1 VRPRGTRIASFLQ
14 LAIASTASLIALT
27 PEVLRSTG
35 GIPAHIAGRFRNPIG
50 FQQSAFGQYFV
61 FDRRSHA
68 VFGVDE
74 SLQSAWEIIQI
85 GAEPGRIIDPTA
97 FACAPDGT
105 FVVADAPNNR
115 ERIQIFSPAGFRIGG
130 FFLPGRLRARVIFE
144 NIVLNGIG
152 TLQYTGSSILMSW
165 PETGGLVT
173 EYGLGGTPTRTF
185 GDLRQTGHESDREVH
200 LALNSGIPLVDPAGG
215 FFFVFQTG
223 EPVFR
228 KYDRAG
234 RLIFERRMQG
244 REVDAAVASLPTTWP
259 TRKSEDG
266 DLPLVHPTIRTAAVD
281 RAGHL
286 WVSFVVPY
294 TYVFDHDGDKVRTV
308 QFRAA
313 GIVAPNGLF
322 FGKNDRILVT
332 PGLYAF
338 DRAGGAG
345 STGRAGTAGGAGRAG
360 WVGTVATP
368 SAPSI
373 RPILP
378 VLPFLPV
385 LPILPFL
392 PSETP

>member
-1 VRPRGTRIASFLQ
+1 MATAASML
-14 LAIASTASLIALT
+14 ALT
-27 PEVLRSTG
+27 PEVLKSTG

-50 FQQSAFGQYFV
+50 FQQSAFGQYFI

-74 SLQSAWEIIQI
+74 SLENAWEIIQI
-85 GAEPGRIIDPTA
+85 GAEPGRILDPTA
-97 FACAPDGT
+97 FAVAPDGT

-115 ERIQIFSPAGFRIGG
+115 ERIQIFSPAGFRTGG

-144 NIVLNGIG
+144 NIVFNGIG

-185 GDLRQTGHESDREVH
+185 GELRQTGHEGDREVH
-200 LALNSGIPLVDPAGG
+200 LALNSGIPLVDPTGG
-215 FFFVFQTG
+215 FLFVFQTG
-223 EPVFR
+223 VPVFR
-228 KYDRAG
+228 KYDREG
-234 RLIFERRMQG
+234 RLLFERRIQG
-244 REVDAAVASLPTTWP
+244 REVDTALASQPTTWP
-259 TRKSEDG
+259 RRKTEEG
-266 DLPLVHPTIRTAAVD
+266 ELPLVHPTIRTAAVD
-281 RAGHL
+281 RTGHL

-294 TYVFDHDGDKVRTV
+294 TYVFDPEGDKVRTV

-322 FGKNDRILVT
+322 FGKHDRILVT

-338 DRAGGAG
+338 ARMGPGGRAGAAGQARGAG
-345 STGRAGTAGGAGRAG
+345 SAAGAEQREGAEPIVRPGQP
-360 WVGTVATP
+360 TQ
-368 SAPSI
+368 SI
-373 RPILP
+373 PPVLPVRPILP
-378 VLPFLPV
+378 IPPV
-385 LPILPFL
+385 PPIP